1 MNATFQILHF
11 YNRKKYAHFTNA
23 YNAMIFRTIHT
34 ARFFAT
40 QNCFTKK
47 S

>member
-1 MNATFQILHF
+1 MNATFQILRF
-11 YNRKKYAHFTNA
+11 YNCKKYAHFTNA
-23 YNAMIFRTIHT
+23 YNAMIFNAIHT
-34 ARFFAT
+34 TRSFAT